1 MKPPTYLKSRITIR
15 LDEDL
20 LAWFRK
26 KAGRGGDGYQSQI
39 NKALREYM
47 TREPLEATLR
57 RVVREELARSR
68 SPSSPFE
75 YGHEPSRVSLVADD
89 TDSPYGSS
97 LKRKRPRRR

>member
-1 MKPPTYLKSRITIR
+1 MPHTYLKSRITIR

-20 LAWFRK
+20 LHWFRK
-26 KAGRGGDGYQSQI
+26 RAGKGGDGYQSLI

-57 RVVREELARSR
+57 RVVREEFARAS

-75 YGHEPSRVSLVADD
+75 YGSEFARASLVADD